1 MNGKGNWLISTL
13 RSWFEPIV
21 ERSSKRPIAVAD
33 GLASVLAV
41 LLIVVV
47 GALLPNTLDWLFTGI
62 VLTLL
67 VAFIWMDWNKR
78 RA

>member
-1 MNGKGNWLISTL
+1 MNGKVNSFINTL

-21 ERSSKRPIAVAD
+21 EKSSKRPIVVAD

-41 LLIVVV
+41 LLIVAV

-67 VAFIWMDWNKR
+67 AAFIWMDWNKR

>member
-1 MNGKGNWLISTL
+1 MNGKVNSLINTL

-21 ERSSKRPIAVAD
+21 EKSSKRPIAVAD

-41 LLIVVV
+41 LLIVAV
-47 GALLPNTLDWLFTGI
+47 GVLLPNTLDWLFTGI

-67 VAFIWMDWNKR
+67 AAFIWMDWNKR

>member
-1 MNGKGNWLISTL
+1 MNGKTNRLITTL

-21 ERSSKRPIAVAD
+21 EKSSKQPLWVAA
-33 GLASVLAV
+33 GLASVGAV
-41 LLIVVV
+41 LLIVLLRAV
-47 GALLPNTLDWLFTGI
+47 LPNSLGWLATAI

-67 VAFIWMDWNKR
+67 AAYIWMDWDKR